1 MKPRPEILNQVSV
14 FLRSSIRSSRLGK
27 ACYSTMR
34 SEVKDGDTY
43 MMEETWVVAV
53 RSIIAFLTL
62 IIYTRVLGKQQMG
75 NLTYFDYINGITIGS
90 IAGTFATDL
99 SSKAWIHFV
108 ALTIF
113 TIITIIFQYITLK
126 NRTISKLMDSD
137 PTLIIQN
144 GKILEQN
151 LSKMRVKF
159 DELTMMLR
167 QKDVFDITTLDYAIL
182 EPDGSLSVVLKP
194 ENQPVTAKDMHMHP
208 PKSKLMTEIIIDGL
222 LIKQNL
228 EERNK
233 DIKWLSEQLKKQK
246 ITIQDIAFAAILPND
261 KLYVDLFEDKITEK
275 IDMGDYE
282 GPF

>member
-1 MKPRPEILNQVSV
+1 
-14 FLRSSIRSSRLGK
+14 
-27 ACYSTMR
+27 
-34 SEVKDGDTY
+34 

-53 RSIIAFLTL
+53 RSIIAFFFFF
-62 IIYTRVLGKQQMG
+62 IYTRVLGKQQMG

-137 PTLIIQN
+137 PTVVVQN

-151 LSKMRVKF
+151 LHKMRVKF

-208 PKSKLMTEIIIDGL
+208 PKSKLMTELIIDGV

-228 EERNK
+228 KERNK
-233 DIKWLSEQLKKQK
+233 DLNWLTEQLKKK
-246 ITIQDIAFAAILPND
+246 NITIQDIAFAAILPND
-261 KLYVDLFEDKITEK
+261 KLYIDLFEDQFSEK
-275 IDMGDYE
+275 TDMGDYK

>member
-1 MKPRPEILNQVSV
+1 
-14 FLRSSIRSSRLGK
+14 
-27 ACYSTMR
+27 
-34 SEVKDGDTY
+34 
-43 MMEETWVVAV
+43 MEETWVVAV

-233 DIKWLSEQLKKQK
+233 DTNWLSEQLKKQN

-261 KLYVDLFEDKITEK
+261 KLYVDLFKDKITEK

>member
-1 MKPRPEILNQVSV
+1 
-14 FLRSSIRSSRLGK
+14 
-27 ACYSTMR
+27 
-34 SEVKDGDTY
+34 

-137 PTLIIQN
+137 PTVVIQN

-151 LSKMRVKF
+151 LHKMRVKF

-182 EPDGSLSVVLKP
+182 EPDGSLSVILKP

-208 PKSKLMTEIIIDGL
+208 PKSKLMTELIIDGV

-228 EERNK
+228 KERNK
-233 DIKWLSEQLKKQK
+233 DITWLTEQLKKK
-246 ITIQDIAFAAILPND
+246 NITIQDIAFAAILPND
-261 KLYVDLFEDKITEK
+261 KLYVDLFEDQFSEK
-275 IDMGDYE
+275 TDMGDYK

>member
-1 MKPRPEILNQVSV
+1 
-14 FLRSSIRSSRLGK
+14 
-27 ACYSTMR
+27 
-34 SEVKDGDTY
+34 

-126 NRTISKLMDSD
+126 NRMISKLMDSD
-137 PTLIIQN
+137 PTVVIQN

-151 LSKMRVKF
+151 LHKMRVKF

-182 EPDGSLSVVLKP
+182 EPDGSLSVILKP

-208 PKSKLMTEIIIDGL
+208 PKSKLMTELIIDGV

-228 EERNK
+228 KERNK
-233 DIKWLSEQLKKQK
+233 DMNWLTEQLKKK
-246 ITIQDIAFAAILPND
+246 NITIQDIAFAAILPND
-261 KLYVDLFEDKITEK
+261 KLYVDLFEDQFSEK
-275 IDMGDYE
+275 TDMGDYK

>member
-1 MKPRPEILNQVSV
+1 
-14 FLRSSIRSSRLGK
+14 
-27 ACYSTMR
+27 
-34 SEVKDGDTY
+34 
-43 MMEETWVVAV
+43 MMEETWVVTV
-53 RSIIAFLTL
+53 RSIITFITL

-90 IAGTFATDL
+90 IAGTFATEL

-113 TIITIIFQYITLK
+113 TVITIIFQFVTMKSRTL
-126 NRTISKLMDSD
+126 SKLMDSD
-137 PTLIIQN
+137 PTLVIQD

-151 LSKMRVKF
+151 LHKMRVKF
-159 DELTMMLR
+159 DELTVMLR
-167 QKDVFDITTLDYAIL
+167 QKDVFDITTINYAIM

-208 PKSKLMTEIIIDGL
+208 PKRKLMTELIIDGV

-233 DIKWLSEQLKKQK
+233 DIHWLTEQLKKQK
-246 ITIQDIAFAAILPND
+246 VTIQDIAFAAILPND
-261 KLYVDLFEDKITEK
+261 KLYIDRFQDHFSEK
-275 IDMGDYE
+275 TDMGDYK

>member
-1 MKPRPEILNQVSV
+1 
-14 FLRSSIRSSRLGK
+14 
-27 ACYSTMR
+27 
-34 SEVKDGDTY
+34 

-159 DELTMMLR
+159 DELTMMPR

-228 EERNK
+228 EERHK
-233 DIKWLSEQLKKQK
+233 DINWLSEQLKKQK

>member
-1 MKPRPEILNQVSV
+1 
-14 FLRSSIRSSRLGK
+14 
-27 ACYSTMR
+27 
-34 SEVKDGDTY
+34 

-53 RSIIAFLTL
+53 RSVIAFLTL

-126 NRTISKLMDSD
+126 NRNISKLMDSD

-194 ENQPVTAKDMHMHP
+194 ENQPLTAKDMHMHP
-208 PKSKLMTEIIIDGL
+208 PKSKLMTEIIIDGQ

-233 DIKWLSEQLKKQK
+233 DINWLSEQLKKQK

-261 KLYVDLFEDKITEK
+261 KLYVDLYKDQITEK

>member
-1 MKPRPEILNQVSV
+1 
-14 FLRSSIRSSRLGK
+14 
-27 ACYSTMR
+27 
-34 SEVKDGDTY
+34 
-43 MMEETWVVAV
+43 MEETWVVAV
-53 RSIIAFLTL
+53 RSIIAFITL

-90 IAGTFATDL
+90 IAGTFATEL

-113 TIITIIFQYITLK
+113 TVITIIFQFITMK
-126 NRTISKLMDSD
+126 NRTLSKLMDSD
-137 PTLIIQN
+137 PTLVIQE

-151 LSKMRVKF
+151 LHKMRVKF
-159 DELTMMLR
+159 DELTVMLR
-167 QKDVFDITTLDYAIL
+167 QKDVFDITTINYAIM

-194 ENQPVTAKDMHMHP
+194 ENQPLTAKDMHMHP
-208 PKSKLMTEIIIDGL
+208 PKSKLMTELIIDGV

-228 EERNK
+228 YERHK
-233 DIKWLSEQLKKQK
+233 DIQWLTEQLKKKK

-261 KLYVDLFEDKITEK
+261 KLYIDLFDDHFNEK
-275 IDMGDYE
+275 VDMGDYE

>member
-1 MKPRPEILNQVSV
+1 
-14 FLRSSIRSSRLGK
+14 
-27 ACYSTMR
+27 
-34 SEVKDGDTY
+34 

-151 LSKMRVKF
+151 LHKMRVKF

-208 PKSKLMTEIIIDGL
+208 PKNKLMTEIIIDGV

-233 DIKWLSEQLKKQK
+233 DTNWLSEQLKKQK
-246 ITIQDIAFAAILPND
+246 VTIQDIAFAAILPND
-261 KLYVDLFEDKITEK
+261 KLYIDLFKDKITEK

>member
-1 MKPRPEILNQVSV
+1 MQ
-14 FLRSSIRSSRLGK
+14 
-27 ACYSTMR
+27 
-34 SEVKDGDTY
+34 SEVKEGDTY

-113 TIITIIFQYITLK
+113 TLITIIFQFITMK
-126 NRTISKLMDSD
+126 SRTLSKLMDSD
-137 PTLIIQN
+137 PTLVIQN

-151 LSKMRVKF
+151 LHKMRVKF
-159 DELTMMLR
+159 DELTVMLR
-167 QKDVFDITTLDYAIL
+167 QKDVFDITTLDYAIM

-194 ENQPVTAKDMHMHP
+194 EHQPVTAKDMHMHP
-208 PKSKLMTEIIIDGL
+208 PKSKLMTELIIDGV

-228 EERNK
+228 SERHK
-233 DIKWLSEQLKKQK
+233 DIQWLTEQLKKK
-246 ITIQDIAFAAILPND
+246 KVTIQDIAFAAILPND
-261 KLYVDLFEDKITEK
+261 KLYIDLFDDRFNEK
-275 IDMGDYE
+275 VDMGDYE

>member
-1 MKPRPEILNQVSV
+1 
-14 FLRSSIRSSRLGK
+14 
-27 ACYSTMR
+27 
-34 SEVKDGDTY
+34 

-99 SSKAWIHFV
+99 SSKAWVHFV

-113 TIITIIFQYITLK
+113 TLITIIFQYITLK

-208 PKSKLMTEIIIDGL
+208 PKRKLMTELIIDGV

-233 DIKWLSEQLKKQK
+233 DIHWLTEQLKKQK
-246 ITIQDIAFAAILPND
+246 VTVQDIAFAAILPND
-261 KLYVDLFEDKITEK
+261 KLYIDLFKDRFPEK
-275 IDMGDYE
+275 TDMGDYE

>member
-1 MKPRPEILNQVSV
+1 
-14 FLRSSIRSSRLGK
+14 
-27 ACYSTMR
+27 
-34 SEVKDGDTY
+34 

-113 TIITIIFQYITLK
+113 TLITIIFQFITMK
-126 NRTISKLMDSD
+126 SRTLSKLMDSD
-137 PTLIIQN
+137 PTLVIQN

-151 LSKMRVKF
+151 LHKMRVKF
-159 DELTMMLR
+159 DELTVMLR
-167 QKDVFDITTLDYAIL
+167 QKDVFDITTLDYAIM

-194 ENQPVTAKDMHMHP
+194 EHQPVTAKDMHMHP
-208 PKSKLMTEIIIDGL
+208 PKSKLMTELIIDGV

-228 EERNK
+228 SERNK
-233 DIKWLSEQLKKQK
+233 DIQWLTEQLKKQK
-246 ITIQDIAFAAILPND
+246 VTIQDIAFAAILPND
-261 KLYVDLFEDKITEK
+261 KLYIDLFDDHFKEK
-275 IDMGDYE
+275 TDMGDYE

>member
-1 MKPRPEILNQVSV
+1 
-14 FLRSSIRSSRLGK
+14 
-27 ACYSTMR
+27 
-34 SEVKDGDTY
+34 
-43 MMEETWVVAV
+43 MEETWVVAV

-233 DIKWLSEQLKKQK
+233 DINWLSEQLKKQK

-261 KLYVDLFEDKITEK
+261 KLYVDLFKDKITEK

>member
-1 MKPRPEILNQVSV
+1 
-14 FLRSSIRSSRLGK
+14 
-27 ACYSTMR
+27 
-34 SEVKDGDTY
+34 
-43 MMEETWVVAV
+43 MEETWVVAV

-228 EERNK
+228 EERHK
-233 DIKWLSEQLKKQK
+233 DINWLSEQLKKQN

-261 KLYVDLFEDKITEK
+261 KLYVDLFKDKITEK

>member
-1 MKPRPEILNQVSV
+1 
-14 FLRSSIRSSRLGK
+14 
-27 ACYSTMR
+27 
-34 SEVKDGDTY
+34 

-137 PTLIIQN
+137 PTVVVQN

-151 LSKMRVKF
+151 LHKMRVKF

-208 PKSKLMTEIIIDGL
+208 PKSKLMTELIIDGV

-228 EERNK
+228 KERNK
-233 DIKWLSEQLKKQK
+233 DLNWLTEQLKKK
-246 ITIQDIAFAAILPND
+246 NITIQDIAFAAILPND
-261 KLYVDLFEDKITEK
+261 KLYIDLFEDQFSEK
-275 IDMGDYE
+275 TDMGDYK

>member
-1 MKPRPEILNQVSV
+1 MLP
-14 FLRSSIRSSRLGK
+14 
-27 ACYSTMR
+27 
-34 SEVKDGDTY
+34 
-43 MMEETWVVAV
+43 V

-228 EERNK
+228 EERHK
-233 DIKWLSEQLKKQK
+233 DINWLSEQLKKQN

-261 KLYVDLFEDKITEK
+261 KLYVDLFKDKITEK

>member
-1 MKPRPEILNQVSV
+1 
-14 FLRSSIRSSRLGK
+14 
-27 ACYSTMR
+27 
-34 SEVKDGDTY
+34 

-99 SSKAWIHFV
+99 SSKSWIHFV

-228 EERNK
+228 EERHK
-233 DIKWLSEQLKKQK
+233 DINWLSEQLKKQN

-261 KLYVDLFEDKITEK
+261 KLYVDLFKDKITEK

>member
-1 MKPRPEILNQVSV
+1 
-14 FLRSSIRSSRLGK
+14 
-27 ACYSTMR
+27 
-34 SEVKDGDTY
+34 

-233 DIKWLSEQLKKQK
+233 DINWLSEQLKKQN

-261 KLYVDLFEDKITEK
+261 KLYVDLFKDKITEK

>member
-1 MKPRPEILNQVSV
+1 
-14 FLRSSIRSSRLGK
+14 
-27 ACYSTMR
+27 
-34 SEVKDGDTY
+34 

-233 DIKWLSEQLKKQK
+233 DTNWLSEQLKKQN

-261 KLYVDLFEDKITEK
+261 KLYVDLFKDKIIEK

>member
-1 MKPRPEILNQVSV
+1 
-14 FLRSSIRSSRLGK
+14 
-27 ACYSTMR
+27 
-34 SEVKDGDTY
+34 